1 MELKSSFDPIDGV
14 RMIIGGSK
22 RTTHRS
28 DWCFDSPV
36 KSSKT
41 FFCETGHTSYAFVRS
56 NQLWPQR
63 IRANQAYAQQVF
75 TLFPFVLDKRKKKKE
90 RGKKEHSI
98 LHSIYRRNFE
108 IRRCVWTARGPRIK
122 GSGRCAEADAAN
134 ASPPLANLV
143 SPRLENRTRAI
154 PAMISRRGTG
164 LKPCSQSRAHPAS
177 DRACSILLRI
187 RVRKLFSAISRLE
200 NVWRFFFLSSEET
213 QEEEKKEGIY

>member
-1 MELKSSFDPIDGV
+1 MADDYRRIEKNHSPLRLMLRFTREILKNVFLRNRAHLVRVRTFVRINFDHDGFAPT
-14 RMIIGGSK
+14 K
-22 RTTHRS
+22 RTRNKFS
-28 DWCFDSPV
+28 LFFL
-36 KSSKT
+36 SSSIK
-41 FFCETGHTSYAFVRS
+41 E
-56 NQLWPQR
+56 
-63 IRANQAYAQQVF
+63 
-75 TLFPFVLDKRKKKKE
+75 KKKE

-164 LKPCSQSRAHPAS
+164 LKACSQSRAHPAS

-200 NVWRFFFLSSEET
+200 NVWRFFFSLFGGNT
-213 QEEEKKEGIY
+213 GRREKGRNLLIWDPFFSI

>member
-1 MELKSSFDPIDGV
+1 MADDYRRIEKNHSPLRLMLRFTREILK
-14 RMIIGGSK
+14 K
-22 RTTHRS
+22 RFSAKQGTPRTRS
-28 DWCFDSPV
+28 
-36 KSSKT
+36 
-41 FFCETGHTSYAFVRS
+41 FVRS
-56 NQLWPQR
+56 NQLWPRR

-75 TLFPFVLDKRKKKKE
+75 TLFPFVLDKRKKKRE

-213 QEEEKKEGIY
+213 QEEEKKEGTY

>member
-1 MELKSSFDPIDGV
+1 MADDYRRIEKNHSPLRLMLRFTREILKKRFSAKQGTPRTRSFVRINFDHDGFAPT
-14 RMIIGGSK
+14 K
-22 RTTHRS
+22 RTRNKFS
-28 DWCFDSPV
+28 LFFL
-36 KSSKT
+36 SSSIK
-41 FFCETGHTSYAFVRS
+41 E
-56 NQLWPQR
+56 
-63 IRANQAYAQQVF
+63 
-75 TLFPFVLDKRKKKKE
+75 KKKE

-164 LKPCSQSRAHPAS
+164 LKACSQSRAHPAS

-213 QEEEKKEGIY
+213 QEEEKKEGTY